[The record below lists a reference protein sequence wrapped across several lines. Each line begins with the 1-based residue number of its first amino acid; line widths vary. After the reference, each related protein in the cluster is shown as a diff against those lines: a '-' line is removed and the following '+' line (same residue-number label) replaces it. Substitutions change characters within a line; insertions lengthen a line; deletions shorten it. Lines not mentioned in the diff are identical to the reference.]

1 VTLFSRLLARTR
13 HRATVAAVYGAI
25 VAAARHPRL
34 YDSWGV
40 PDTVDGRFDMVAL
53 HLILVLD
60 RLRKEGPDDP
70 FSQQLTDYFFADMD
84 RSLREMGAGDLSV
97 GKKVRRMAEVFYGR
111 AKAYAAPLAAGDRE
125 GLAEALA
132 RNVYANPLG
141 SGEALRL
148 AAYAIA
154 ASEHLRR
161 LGARG
166 ILEGRLEFGE
176 PGTP

>member
-1 VTLFSRLLARTR
+1 
-13 HRATVAAVYGAI
+13 
-25 VAAARHPRL
+25 RL

-60 RLRKEGPDDP
+60 RLRKESGDP
-70 FSQQLTDYFFADMD
+70 FFAQQLTDYFFADMD

-111 AKAYAAPLAAGDRE
+111 AKAYAAPLAAHDRQ

-132 RNVYANPLG
+132 RNVYGDPRPSA
-141 SGEALRL
+141 EALPL
-148 AAYAIA
+148 ADHAIA
-154 ASEHLRR
+154 ASEHLRQ
-161 LGARG
+161 LGAGG
-166 ILEGRLEFGE
+166 I
-176 PGTP
+176 